1 MEKRNI
7 NIKVT
12 SNAKKVM
19 SDMGTESVKQGK
31 KSTGVLAKIK
41 GLTAGIGTGFSAA
54 AGGVRAFA
62 TALISSGVGAF
73 VVAAGSLVALL
84 GKAINT
90 SKDFEKALSGL
101 KAITGASSEEMSA
114 LADNAKELGRTTAF
128 TASQVV
134 QLQTEFSKLG
144 FSTTEILDAT
154 EATLALAAASGTD
167 LADAATVAGNTIR
180 AFGFDASETGRVAD
194 VMSKSFTTSALD
206 MEKFRESMK
215 LVAPIAKVT
224 KVSLEESSA
233 ALAIL
238 ADRGVSGSMAGTQ
251 LRRVMSDLAGKT
263 GKNFQDSLE
272 ITAER
277 LSNAST
283 TAEKLAIAK
292 GLVGDRAKGSLI
304 ALAENR
310 DALNDLKIAYEN
322 AGGAAQKMADEQL
335 NNLAGDITKLSSAWE
350 GFLLGIE
357 DGEGVLS
364 SIARGAIQMVTKS
377 LTFLTEASEGVAD
390 AFRVNFASVKRITS
404 TMAER
409 LGETFRNVGLNITQ
423 FAQKA
428 KLTLSEIPLIGQAI
442 DKDALE
448 ANMKTTEA
456 ALEESNARLQELA
469 DKANNES
476 VLRKEHY
483 DKLKADREIKL
494 ARKVAEEKKKIV
506 EEEFVEGADTSED
519 EKLQARLQKEAD
531 TRRKFRKKLFEQER
545 SDNAQSDLEK
555 NELARTR
562 HLEELE
568 KIKLEENEKR
578 ALIERINKVYDDRAN
593 GIREEQRFKQ
603 SEIDKLR
610 DEEDVQAKEAAHQ
623 KRMMLLQSGLDAT
636 ARALGEET
644 KMGKLAL
651 VVKQG
656 LIMKEMLMEAKKS
669 LSSVTLKAA
678 EAAADT
684 STGFAKTLSAGFP
697 QNVPLLAAYAL
708 QALAIGKSIAG
719 TVGKA
724 KDAARSAGAGGGGSV
739 SMPNLSVPKSAPA
752 FNVVGKTDTNTK
764 ALQETIQQSMGD
776 KTIKAY
782 VVAKD
787 VTEQQELDSQIGSNA
802 SLG

>member
-31 KSTGVLAKIK
+31 KSTGVLARIK
-41 GLTAGIGTGFSAA
+41 GLSAGIGTGFSAA
-54 AGGVRAFA
+54 TGGVRAFTA
-62 TALISSGVGAF
+62 ALISSGVGAF
-73 VVAAGSLVALL
+73 IVAAGSLVALL

-206 MEKFRESMK
+206 MEKFKESMK

-263 GKNFQDSLE
+263 GKNFHDSLE
-272 ITAER
+272 ITANR
-277 LSNAST
+277 LDAAST

-292 GLVGDRAKGSLI
+292 ELVGDRAKGSLI

-310 DALNDLKIAYEN
+310 DALNDLKTAYEN

-364 SIARGAIQMVTKS
+364 GIARGAIQLVTKS

-390 AFRVNFASVKRITS
+390 AFKVNFASVKRITS

-428 KLTLSEIPLIGQAI
+428 KLTLSEIPLIGKAI

-448 ANMKTTEA
+448 ANMKATET

-469 DKANNES
+469 DNANNES

-483 DKLKADREIKL
+483 DKLKADRELKL
-494 ARKVAEEKKKIV
+494 ARKVVEEKKKI
-506 EEEFVEGADTSED
+506 EEDAFVEGSDTSED
-519 EKLQARLQKEAD
+519 DKLQARLQKEAD

-545 SDNAQSDLEK
+545 GDEAVSDLEK

-568 KIKLEENEKR
+568 QIKLDENEKR
-578 ALIERINKVYDDRAN
+578 QLIERVNKVYDDRAN
-593 GIREEQRFKQ
+593 GIREEERIKQ
-603 SEIDKLR
+603 NELNK
-610 DEEDVQAKEAAHQ
+610 VQETADLEAKEASHQ

-697 QNVPLLAAYAL
+697 QNIPLLAAYAL
-708 QALAIGKSIAG
+708 QALAIGRSIAG

-739 SMPNLSVPKSAPA
+739 SMPKLSVPKSAPS

-787 VTEQQELDSQIGSNA
+787 VTEQQKLDGQISSNA